1 MGDEFGV
8 LAFDP
13 PISRRITR
21 LLQQGATVDLTVPPS
36 RTHPLTL
43 GCIVLMVVPLGVVL
57 IGCAL
62 ALAGIAL
69 AIDMLLL
76 TPMLL
81 VLYFVLRR
89 LLGGL

>member
-13 PISRRITR
+13 AIARRIAR
-21 LLQQGATVDLTVPPS
+21 LRQQGATVDLAVPPS
-36 RTHPLTL
+36 RTHPLTV
-43 GCIVLMVVPLGVVL
+43 GCIVLIVVPLGVVL

-76 TPMLL
+76 TPILL
-81 VLYFVLRR
+81 FCYFILRR
-89 LLGGL
+89 VLG